1 MPHML
6 KNILSNILS
15 SDEVS
20 QVYSAFDQIGD
31 IVIIK
36 IPNEL
41 MPKKKFIAD
50 TILAHVKSAKAVFAQ
65 VSPVRGDYRVRNLEF
80 IAGENRTITEYK
92 EHGCRFRVDV
102 AKTYFSPRL
111 STERLRIANMVGEG
125 ETIVNMFAG
134 VGTYSI
140 LMARMN
146 KTCKVYSIDSN
157 AVAAELCEAN
167 AKLNKVQDRVVSIY
181 GDAGEVIKDKLA
193 GQADRVLMPLPESA
207 KEFVDSAVLAL
218 KKKGV
223 VHYFIHIRADNK
235 KTSKN
240 LGLQD
245 AHKAF
250 VKYNHVVQQARVVRG
265 VGPRIY
271 QIVADVLVKTSPAF
285 PLPSAQ

>member
-6 KNILSNILS
+6 KNALSNILL

-36 IPNEL
+36 IPDDL
-41 MPKKKFIAD
+41 MPKKRLIAD
-50 TILAHVKSAKAVFAQ
+50 TILDNVKTAKVVFAQ
-65 VSPVRGDYRVRNLEF
+65 VSPVKGDYRVRSLEF
-80 IAGENRTITEYK
+80 VAGENRTITEYK

-111 STERLRIANMVGEG
+111 STERLRIANMVAEG

-140 LMARMN
+140 LMARVN

-157 AVAAELCEAN
+157 AVAAKLCEAN
-167 AKLNKVQDRVVSIY
+167 AKLNKVQDRVVSVH
-181 GDAGEVIKDKLA
+181 GDAAKVIKDKLA
-193 GQADRVLMPLPESA
+193 CQADRVLMPLPERA
-207 KEFVDSAVLAL
+207 KDFIDSAVLAL
-218 KKKGV
+218 NKEGV
-223 VHYFIHIRADNK
+223 VHYFIHIKADNK
-235 KTSKN
+235 KTSQE

-245 AHKAF
+245 AHNAF
-250 VKYNHVVQQARVVRG
+250 VKYNHNIQQVRVVRG
-265 VGPRIY
+265 VGPRLY
-271 QIVADVLVKTSPAF
+271 QIVADVSVKTSPALAL
-285 PLPSAQ
+285 PLEQ

>member
-6 KNILSNILS
+6 KNLLSNVLQPGEAS
-15 SDEVS
+15 H
-20 QVYSAFDQIGD
+20 VYSAFDQIGD
-31 IVIIK
+31 IIIIK
-36 IPNEL
+36 IPESL
-41 MPKKKFIAD
+41 MPKKKIIAD
-50 TILAHVKSAKAVFAQ
+50 MLLAHVKTARVVFAQ
-65 VSPVRGDYRVRNLEF
+65 VSPVKGDYRVRNLEF
-80 IAGENRTITEYK
+80 VAGENRTITEYK

-111 STERLRIANMVGEG
+111 STERLRIANMVGED

-140 LMARMN
+140 LIARMN

-167 AKLNKVQDRVVSIY
+167 AKLNKVQDRVISIH
-181 GDAGEVIKDKLA
+181 GDARRVIKDKLG
-193 GQADRVLMPLPESA
+193 GQADRVLMPLPERA

-218 KKKGV
+218 KKKGI
-223 VHYFIHIRADNK
+223 VHYFVHIRADNK
-235 KTSKN
+235 KRSQE

-245 AHKAF
+245 AHNAF
-250 VKYNHVVQQARVVRG
+250 VKYNHIVQQVRAVRE

-271 QIVADVLVKTSPAF
+271 QIVADVSVTTSSAF
-285 PLPSAQ
+285 PPPLAQ

>member
-6 KNILSNILS
+6 KNMLSNILS

-92 EHGCRFRVDV
+92 EHGCRFRVDI

-167 AKLNKVQDRVVSIY
+167 AKLNKVQDRVVSIH

-250 VKYNHVVQQARVVRG
+250 VKYNHIVQQVRVVRG

-285 PLPSAQ
+285 PLPLAQ

>member
-1 MPHML
+1 ML
-6 KNILSNILS
+6 KNMLSNILS
-15 SDEVS
+15 SNEVS

-36 IPNEL
+36 IPDNL
-41 MPKKKFIAD
+41 MPKKKLIAD
-50 TILAHVKSAKAVFAQ
+50 MILAHVKSAKAVFAQ
-65 VSPVRGDYRVRNLEF
+65 VSPVKGDYRIRHLEF
-80 IAGENRTITEYK
+80 VAGENRTITEYK

-111 STERLRIANMVGEG
+111 STERLRIANMVSEG

-157 AVAAELCEAN
+157 AVAAELCETN
-167 AKLNKVQDRVVSIY
+167 AKLNKVQDRIVSIH
-181 GDAGEVIKDKLA
+181 GDADKVIKNELA
-193 GQADRVLMPLPESA
+193 GQADRVLMPLPERA

-223 VHYFIHIRADNK
+223 VHYFIHIKADNK
-235 KTSKN
+235 KTSQE
-240 LGLQD
+240 LGLHD
-245 AHKAF
+245 AHNAF
-250 VKYNHVVQQARVVRG
+250 VKYNHIVQQVRVVRE

-271 QIVADVLVKTSPAF
+271 QIVADVSVKTSPAF
-285 PLPSAQ
+285 PLPLAQ